1 MAFTDP
7 ILSGTELVRSA
18 ISSADFIPGVAGWS
32 ISKNGAAEFAN
43 ATVRQTLNVGG
54 AITLQGV
61 DLATL
66 LNARALGTIAWNA
79 GTPTTS
85 TTTQAGIIY
94 TEANLIAGRM
104 YEIGVTNITPDI
116 SNADGTEYHLRYTQ
130 GTTAWPDNS
139 STLIAMSLRL
149 SAFKLGLIKVL
160 FLAPATDRFRFRA
173 SIVSL
178 DGSSVRNWSGF
189 GAGCQI
195 YVNDVGIAP
204 PQNGSVGPNA
214 PGKSLKEWTITANFV
229 KSYDPAGGSF
239 NDFLVQGDFN
249 AVHQSWQ
256 GWIQFSGAD
265 QALIADLNGVPVADI
280 VAADMMVEATGWYNP
295 GGTVIVGYH
304 NTGSLGAG
312 LPAGGV
318 YSKLLVN
325 YSGTGVGWFNLL
337 AGGTGA
343 GSIIDGFRTGYTK
356 GMLLG
361 RASEYGLQ
369 YAGVFANRPQ
379 LHLKYYK

>member
-7 ILSGTELVRSA
+7 ILSGTELIRSA
-18 ISSADFIPGVAGWS
+18 ITSGDYVPGTAGWA
-32 ISKNGAAEFAN
+32 IHKNGAAEFAN
-43 ATVRQTLNVGG
+43 VTVRQTLNVGG
-54 AITLQGV
+54 AITLQGI

-66 LNARALGTIAWNA
+66 LNARALGCIGWM
-79 GTPTTS
+79 GGYPVVTTS
-85 TTTQAGIIY
+85 TEDQIMY
-94 TEANLIAGRM
+94 TEVNVIQGRW
-104 YEIGVTNITPDI
+104 YDISLTNITPDVGNTKATEFAI
-116 SNADGTEYHLRYTQ
+116 RYVLGT
-130 GTTAWPDNS
+130 GSFPDNTS
-139 STLIAMSLRL
+139 PQMAISLRL
-149 SAFKLGLIKVL
+149 SQFEMGSIRTM
-160 FLAPATDRFRFRA
+160 FIAPSTTRLRLRA
-173 SIVSL
+173 SIRSL
-178 DGSSVRNWSGF
+178 DANPVRCWAPGS
-189 GAGCQI
+189 GCVLAVMDGGVGPAQ
-195 YVNDVGIAP
+195 NGIA
-204 PQNGSVGPNA
+204 GNA
-214 PGKSLKEWTITANFV
+214 SPGKTLKEWTITANFV
-229 KSYDPAGGSF
+229 KSYEPGGSSF

-280 VAADMMVEATGWYNP
+280 IAADMMVEATGWYNP

-325 YSGTGVGWFNLL
+325 YSGTGIGWFNLL

-361 RASEYGLQ
+361 RPSEYGLQ

>member
-18 ISSADFIPGVAGWS
+18 ITSADFVPGVAGWS

-54 AITLQGV
+54 AITLQGI

-66 LNARALGTIAWNA
+66 LNARALGCISWIRGYAVT
-79 GTPTTS
+79 TTS
-85 TTTQAGIIY
+85 GEDQVFY
-94 TEANLIAGRM
+94 TEVDMIAGRL
-104 YEIGVTNITPDI
+104 YEVCLMNITPDVGNVKATEFRI
-116 SNADGTEYHLRYTQ
+116 RYVLGTGSFPT
-130 GTTAWPDNS
+130 NS
-139 STLIAMSLRL
+139 SNILAISLRL
-149 SAFKLGLIKVL
+149 SQFELGFIR
-160 FLAPATDRFRFRA
+160 AYYTPASNTRFRCRA
-173 SIVSL
+173 SIGSL
-178 DGSSVRNWSGF
+178 DANPVRSWCPGD
-189 GAGCQI
+189 GGVLAI
-195 YVNDVGIAP
+195 NDLGISP
-204 PQNGSVGPNA
+204 VQNGIVGNA
-214 PGKSLKEWTITANFV
+214 SPGKTLREWTITANFV
-229 KSYDPAGGSF
+229 KSYEPGGSSF
-239 NDFLVQGDFN
+239 NDILVQGDFN

-280 VAADMMVEATGWYNP
+280 IAADMMVEATGWYNP

-304 NTGSLGAG
+304 NTGGLGAG

-318 YSKLLVN
+318 YNKLLVN
-325 YSGTGVGWFNLL
+325 YSGTGIGWFNLL
-337 AGGTGA
+337 AGGSGA

-356 GMLLG
+356 GMLIG
-361 RASEYGLQ
+361 RPSEYGLQ

>member
-7 ILSGTELVRSA
+7 ILSGTELIRSA
-18 ISSADFIPGVAGWS
+18 ITSGDYVPGTAGWA
-32 ISKNGAAEFAN
+32 IHKNGAAEFAN
-43 ATVRQTLNVGG
+43 VTVRQTLNVGG
-54 AITLQGV
+54 AITLQGI

-66 LNARALGTIAWNA
+66 LNARALGTVAWNA

-104 YEIGVTNITPDI
+104 YEIGITNITPDI

-130 GTTAWPDNS
+130 GIAAWPDNS
-139 STLIAMSLRL
+139 SALLAMSLRV
-149 SAFKLGLIKVL
+149 SAFKLATIKVL
-160 FLAPATDRFRFRA
+160 FLAPATDRFRFRG

-178 DGSSVRNWSGF
+178 DGTSVRNWSGF

-214 PGKSLKEWTITANFV
+214 PGRSLKEWTITANFV
-229 KSYDPAGGSF
+229 KSYEPGGGSYSEI
-239 NDFLVQGDFN
+239 LLQGDFN
-249 AVHQSWQ
+249 AVHQTWQ

-265 QALIADLNGVPVADI
+265 QALIADLIGVPAADI
-280 VAADMMVEATGWYNP
+280 VAADMMVEVTGWYNP
-295 GGTVIVGYH
+295 GGTLIVGYH
-304 NTGSLGAG
+304 NTPGLGAG

-318 YSKLLVN
+318 YSKLFVN

-343 GSIIDGFRTGYTK
+343 GSIIDGFQTGYTK
-356 GMLLG
+356 GMLIG
-361 RASEYGLQ
+361 RPGEYGLQ
-369 YAGVFANRPQ
+369 YAGVCAYRPK